1 MSPVETLDVFTLEE
15 PHNSDHFDDGALQG
29 GDHATTSN

>member
-1 MSPVETLDVFTLEE
+1 MSPVETLDVLILEE
-15 PHNSDHFDDGALQG
+15 PHNSDHCDDAAMQG